1 MISSHLISCSI
12 ASTFIKLGRYIL
24 IFARLAAG
32 LCRQAQTRDDKAG
45 AWVDLGRSIPLLSHT
60 SSRHGQPCR
69 ALDPTYPSPR
79 SSPLGAEDDDDGKL
93 DSHVKR
99 ECDLKGHIPN
109 QRDVKPNE
117 HSSSRMAIFSRGT
130 TNAHGWYVSRSNSRY
145 VAFFRALFSFR
156 ACQAGP
162 LAKRN

>member
-1 MISSHLISCSI
+1 MISCSI
-12 ASTFIKLGRYIL
+12 ASTFIEFGRIL

-45 AWVDLGRSIPLLSHT
+45 AWMDLGRSSLPFLSHT

-69 ALDPTYPSPR
+69 ALDSTYPSPC
-79 SSPLGAEDDDDGKL
+79 SGPLGAEDDDDGKL

-99 ECDLKGHIPN
+99 ECDLKGHIPD

-117 HSSSRMAIFSRGT
+117 HSSSRMANFSRGT

-145 VAFFRALFSFR
+145 VAFFSSSVVQFSAHPPGR
-156 ACQAGP
+156 TAS
-162 LAKRN
+162 